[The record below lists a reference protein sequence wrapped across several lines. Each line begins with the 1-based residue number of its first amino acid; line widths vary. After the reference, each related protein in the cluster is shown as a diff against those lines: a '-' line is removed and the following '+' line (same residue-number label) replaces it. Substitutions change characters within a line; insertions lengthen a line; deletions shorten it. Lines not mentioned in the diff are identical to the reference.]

1 MPPWYPTNPT
11 SFFSLSLSL
20 RSPPLTGTKRCTGIP
35 RWRRREGRKKKK
47 RARDRAHWE
56 TLSSRGSPFLSLSL
70 DRADTFLPGTLCIP
84 LASFAVSFLQEASIF
99 ILHNAFVIAACTLYL
114 FRFCNAMKMYE
125 AIAIIRT
132 GMQNFS
138 RAPGLTRCR
147 QVGKE
152 SKWTGEWD
160 CRIIKG
166 LSCVWTPSFSS
177 FRFLSPPFLPFLLL
191 RRSRYGSVDES
202 LANRNGNNLSI
213 HLSMRDEIINEFV
226 KGIIHRKIAIIRQD
240 ICCFYFFAVCPP
252 YSSGIKWVFDE
263 DLQSE
268 MRTSFHFIRYS
279 IERERGMK
287 NGAITLVRTDL

>member
-1 MPPWYPTNPT
+1 MYRNTAVKEEGGKKKEEAGERSSP
-11 SFFSLSLSL
+11 L
-20 RSPPLTGTKRCTGIP
+20 RDVIVSGIP
-35 RWRRREGRKKKK
+35 
-47 RARDRAHWE
+47 
-56 TLSSRGSPFLSLSL
+56 LSLSLSL

-166 LSCVWTPSFSS
+166 LSCVWTPPRLLSLAFASSVSS
-177 FRFLSPPFLPFLLL
+177 FPPSSPLPIWKC
-191 RRSRYGSVDES
+191 RWIVGGSKREQ
-202 LANRNGNNLSI
+202 SI
-213 HLSMRDEIINEFV
+213 HPSIYARRDYQ
-226 KGIIHRKIAIIRQD
+226 R
-240 ICCFYFFAVCPP
+240 VCQRNHP
-252 YSSGIKWVFDE
+252 
-263 DLQSE
+263 
-268 MRTSFHFIRYS
+268 
-279 IERERGMK
+279 
-287 NGAITLVRTDL
+287 

>member
-20 RSPPLTGTKRCTGIP
+20 RSPPLTGTKRCTGIT

-84 LASFAVSFLQEASIF
+84 LASFAASFLQEASIF

-166 LSCVWTPSFSS
+166 LSCVWTPPRLLSLAFASSVSS
-177 FRFLSPPFLPFLLL
+177 FPPSSPLPIWKC
-191 RRSRYGSVDES
+191 RWIVGGSKREQ
-202 LANRNGNNLSI
+202 SI
-213 HLSMRDEIINEFV
+213 HPSIYARRDYQ
-226 KGIIHRKIAIIRQD
+226 R
-240 ICCFYFFAVCPP
+240 VCQRNHP
-252 YSSGIKWVFDE
+252 
-263 DLQSE
+263 
-268 MRTSFHFIRYS
+268 
-279 IERERGMK
+279 
-287 NGAITLVRTDL
+287 